1 MVVLGEHRE
10 AVQHQHPQSVRIPTK
25 IFSGNGVSMAAMCA
39 DSHQH
44 RPRCCGHG
52 GHRQILFSRLALG
65 VKFSG
70 WNIWRRE
77 GHERR

>member
-25 IFSGNGVSMAAMCA
+25 FFSGNGDSMAAMCA

-65 VKFSG
+65 VKFS
-70 WNIWRRE
+70 
-77 GHERR
+77 